1 MGHAPIGGGVKKP
14 EMSQF
19 RFGNLKNRGGG
30 LYFSEMSELKIV
42 YSRIEWAK
50 GGYREATVEWNG
62 HKPCIS
68 KLPASLPGMR

>member
-1 MGHAPIGGGVKKP
+1 MWDFHKKRK

-19 RFGNLKNRGGG
+19 RFGNFEKRGG

-68 KLPASLPGMR
+68 KLTASLPGMR